1 MTHTHQDSLSLRQ
14 LFEPVVGAMGYELVG
29 VECTGIGHS
38 GMLRVYV
45 DKKGGITVD
54 DCQKVSYQ
62 LSGLL
67 DVEDP
72 IHGSYTLE
80 ISSPGLDRPLFQAQD
95 FDRFAGELVRIR
107 LDGPL
112 NGQRKYVGKL
122 HGMQGD
128 NVAIEVDGIEL
139 HVPLSHIA
147 QARLV
152 PKC

>member
-1 MTHTHQDSLSLRQ
+1 MTHTHQDSLNLRQ

-29 VECTGIGHS
+29 VECTGIGH
-38 GMLRVYV
+38 GGKLRVYV
-45 DKKGGITVD
+45 DKQGGITID

-72 IHGSYTLE
+72 IHGNYTLE

-95 FDRFAGELVRIR
+95 FDRFAGELARIR
-107 LDGPL
+107 LDAPL

-128 NVAIEVDGIEL
+128 NVVIEVDGNEL
-139 HVPLSHIA
+139 RVPLSHIA
-147 QARLV
+147 RARLV

>member
-1 MTHTHQDSLSLRQ
+1 
-14 LFEPVVGAMGYELVG
+14 
-29 VECTGIGHS
+29 
-38 GMLRVYV
+38 MLRVYV
-45 DKKGGITVD
+45 DKQGGITID

-80 ISSPGLDRPLFQAQD
+80 VSSPGLDRPLFQARD
-95 FDRFAGELVRIR
+95 FDRFAGEQVRIR
-107 LDGPL
+107 LDVPL

-128 NVAIEVDGIEL
+128 DVVIKVDGNEL
-139 HVPLSHIA
+139 RIPLSHIA
-147 QARLV
+147 RARLV
-152 PKC
+152 SKC